1 MSFNTFF
8 PVALKYAYSK
18 SFHTFNAFSK
28 TLRRHYPVLC
38 VPALTARAQ
47 PYKLNPRCVYKA
59 KQLLRN
65 TLACEGV
72 AQRRLWDGAKS
83 QLISK
88 ARSGSI
94 FKGWVISVM
103 QPFVICLNIDRHFNL
118 MYDRLNIYIL
128 RSNCCTLNHRHVQN
142 QKSRKI

>member
-1 MSFNTFF
+1 MEVWRVVFFNTFF
-8 PVALKYAYSK
+8 PVALKYAYSE

-38 VPALTARAQ
+38 VPVLTAKAQ
-47 PYKLNPRCVYKA
+47 PYTLNPRVVYKA

-94 FKGWVISVM
+94 IKGWVISDM

-118 MYDRLNIYIL
+118 MYGSFN
-128 RSNCCTLNHRHVQN
+128 S
-142 QKSRKI
+142 

>member
-1 MSFNTFF
+1 MSFITFF

-47 PYKLNPRCVYKA
+47 PFKLKPFKA

-118 MYDRLNIYIL
+118 MYDSLNIYIVVVVIVVL
-128 RSNCCTLNHRHVQN
+128 
-142 QKSRKI
+142 